1 MMTNTRSAL
10 VGLFLGTALLLSAC
24 GSSGADADAPPAAAV
39 GRSASEFSP
48 GAIERLH
55 VIGGGSRNSLLHRLT
70 ARELGMP
77 LVAGPVEA
85 TAKGN
90 ILLQAMA
97 TGELAD
103 LEELRQVSGASTELV
118 YYEPGEDL

>member
-1 MMTNTRSAL
+1 
-10 VGLFLGTALLLSAC
+10 
-24 GSSGADADAPPAAAV
+24 
-39 GRSASEFSP
+39 
-48 GAIERLH
+48 
-55 VIGGGSRNSLLHRLT
+55 
-70 ARELGMP
+70 MP

-118 YYEPGEDL
+118 YYEPGEEL